1 MADGY
6 VLGIDF
12 GLKYIGVAV
21 GQTVTQTANGLMTI
35 RAKNGN
41 PDWSE
46 FEQLLEQYRP
56 LAVTVGLPL
65 NMDGTSSEMSD
76 RATAFAQ
83 TLAQRS
89 QAPVFLAD
97 ERLSSWAVRDDAD
110 LEGKDIHTRSACL
123 IAQTYLAD
131 PSRCTPVDFH
141 AQQNT

>member
-12 GLKYIGVAV
+12 GLKHIGVAV
-21 GQTVTQTANGLMTI
+21 GQTVTQTANGLVTI

-46 FEQLLEQYRP
+46 FEQLLTQYRP
-56 LAVTVGLPL
+56 LAVIVGLPL

-83 TLAQRS
+83 ALAKRCQS
-89 QAPVFLAD
+89 PVFLAD

-123 IAQTYLAD
+123 IAQIYLAD
-131 PSRCTPVDFH
+131 SIHCTPVDSH
-141 AQQNT
+141 EKQST

>member
-12 GLKYIGVAV
+12 GLKHIGVAV
-21 GQTVTQTANGLMTI
+21 GQTVTQTANGLVTI

-46 FEQLLEQYRP
+46 FEQLLTQYRP
-56 LAVTVGLPL
+56 LAVIVGLPL

-83 TLAQRS
+83 ALAKR
-89 QAPVFLAD
+89 
-97 ERLSSWAVRDDAD
+97 
-110 LEGKDIHTRSACL
+110 
-123 IAQTYLAD
+123 
-131 PSRCTPVDFH
+131 
-141 AQQNT
+141 

>member
-12 GLKYIGVAV
+12 GLKHIGVAV
-21 GQTVTQTANGLMTI
+21 GQTVTQTANGLTTI
-35 RAKNGN
+35 RAKNGK

-46 FEQLLEQYRP
+46 FERLLVQYRP
-56 LAVTVGLPL
+56 LAVIVGLPL
-65 NMDGTSSEMSD
+65 NMDGTSSDMSD

-83 TLAQRS
+83 TLAKRS

-97 ERLSSWAVRDDAD
+97 ERLSSWAVREDAD
-110 LEGKDIHTRSACL
+110 LERRDIHTRSACL

-131 PSRCTPVDFH
+131 PTHSTRVDSH
-141 AQQNT
+141 EQQST

>member
-141 AQQNT
+141 ARQST